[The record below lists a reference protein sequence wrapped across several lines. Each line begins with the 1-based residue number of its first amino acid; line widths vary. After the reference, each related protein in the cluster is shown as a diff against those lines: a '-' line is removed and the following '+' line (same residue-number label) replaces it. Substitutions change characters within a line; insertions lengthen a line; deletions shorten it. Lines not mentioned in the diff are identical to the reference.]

1 MQSIKF
7 TKMHGAGN
15 DYIFVNCFKEKV
27 PKNLTQ
33 LAQEIS
39 SRHFGVGGDGLILI
53 MPPEDKKKN
62 DARMRIFNL
71 DGSEGEICGNGIRCV
86 AKYIFDNKIS
96 SKKQYQIETLAG
108 IIKPK
113 IVATSRGK
121 ATMIEVDMGLGVI
134 RELNKD
140 IVIDGKRI
148 TGHNISMGN
157 PHFVIFVDDLNDI
170 DFASLGAK
178 IERHPFFPKKT
189 NVEFIQLRNR
199 KEIIMRVWERGS
211 GITLACGT
219 GACASVVASNA
230 LKLTDNEVTVHL
242 LGGALQIKVEKDGH
256 VIKTGPAEVSF
267 TGEYEVKD

>member
-15 DYIFVNCFKEKV
+15 DYIFVNCFKEKT
-27 PKNLTQ
+27 PKNLSQ
-33 LAQEIS
+33 LAQAIS
-39 SRHFGVGGDGLILI
+39 DRHFGVGGDGLILI
-53 MPPEDKKKN
+53 LPPEDKKH

-71 DGSEGEICGNGIRCV
+71 DGSEGEMCGNGIRCV

-113 IVATSRGK
+113 IIATSKGK

-134 RELNKD
+134 RELNKE

-157 PHFVIFVDDLNDI
+157 PHFVILVDDLNDI
-170 DFASLGAK
+170 D
-178 IERHPFFPKKT
+178 
-189 NVEFIQLRNR
+189 VENLDR
-199 KEIIMRVWERGS
+199 K
-211 GITLACGT
+211 
-219 GACASVVASNA
+219 SVV
-230 LKLTDNEVTVHL
+230 
-242 LGGALQIKVEKDGH
+242 
-256 VIKTGPAEVSF
+256 
-267 TGEYEVKD
+267 